1 MRQVSYRTR
10 STAQPLG
17 GNVVRFV
24 ATADSVDRHGSRVL
38 PSGMDATAFLKNP
51 VFLWN
56 HNSGDA
62 CEPGDI
68 LGRVIALTVEEV
80 NGRQAVVADV
90 EFAVTDAEGKPRAR
104 AAECLALVKAGLLNA
119 VSIGFI
125 ARKSSVVD
133 GVEVVTEFELVEL
146 SLVPV
151 PSNSDALALRA
162 LRRRSITTTRGK
174 TVNPD
179 FLKKLQLEEGADAEA
194 LVAALQS
201 YLVST
206 SDSPEDRKAVA
217 DAVAAAVGENKPE
230 SDAKPAPHAEPDGDE
245 GEIVKALER
254 TVAELKTLQGRVAVL
269 ESRAV
274 AAPVAAPVQTAAKAT
289 LSERLFSGG
298 NPAAKTATA
307 PNFGTRS
314 VSGSEKQARST
325 AERALGRAFSDAEW
339 EKCRAKFAQA

>member
-1 MRQVSYRTR
+1 MGQITALRTR
-10 STAQPLG
+10 STAQPLS

-24 ATADSVDRHGSRVL
+24 ASTDSVDRHNSRVL
-38 PSGMDATAFLKNP
+38 PSGMDATAYMQNP
-51 VFLWN
+51 VFLWS
-56 HNSGDA
+56 HRSGDA

-90 EFAVTDAEGKPRAR
+90 EFAVVDAEGKPRAR
-104 AAECLALVKAGLLNA
+104 AAECLALVRAKLLSA

-125 ARKSSVVD
+125 PLKSSVVD
-133 GVEVVTEFELVEL
+133 GVEVITEWQLFEI

-162 LRRRSITTTRGK
+162 LRRRGTLQTRGK

-179 FLKKLQLEEGADAEA
+179 FLSKLGLGASADAEA
-194 LVAALQS
+194 MVAALQS
-201 YLVST
+201 YLIAT

-217 DAVAAAVGENKPE
+217 DAVAAAVGDNKPVVAE
-230 SDAKPAPHAEPDGDE
+230 SESE
-245 GEIVKALER
+245 GEGEVVKALER
-254 TVAELKTLQGRVAVL
+254 AVGELRALQGRVERL

-274 AAPVAAPVQTAAKAT
+274 AAPVAAPVQTAAKAS
-289 LSERLFSGG
+289 LSERLFAG
-298 NPAAKTATA
+298 NPAAAKTVTA

-314 VSGSEKQARST
+314 VSGDEKTARNT
-325 AERALGRAFSDAEW
+325 AERALGRAFSDSEW
-339 EKCRAKFAQA
+339 EKCRSKFAKA

>member
-1 MRQVSYRTR
+1 MGQITALRTR

-24 ATADSVDRHGSRVL
+24 ASTDSVDRHNSRIL
-38 PSGMDATAFLKNP
+38 PSGLDAAAFLKNP

-62 CEPGDI
+62 CEPADI
-68 LGRVIALTVEEV
+68 LGKVIALSVETIE
-80 NGRQAVVADV
+80 GRQAVVADV
-90 EFAVTDAEGKPRAR
+90 EFAVVDAEGKPRAR
-104 AAECLALVKAGLLNA
+104 AAECLALVRAKLLSA

-133 GVEVVTEFELVEL
+133 GVEVVTEWELVEL

-162 LRRRSITTTRGK
+162 LRRRGTLTRGK

-179 FLKKLQLEEGADAEA
+179 FLKKLGLGEGADAEA
-194 LVAALQS
+194 MVAALQS

-217 DAVAAAVGENKPE
+217 DAVAAAVGEPA
-230 SDAKPAPHAEPDGDE
+230 AKPAPHAEPDGDE

-254 TVAELKTLQGRVAVL
+254 TVAELKTLSHRV
-269 ESRAV
+269 
-274 AAPVAAPVQTAAKAT
+274 
-289 LSERLFSGG
+289 G
-298 NPAAKTATA
+298 
-307 PNFGTRS
+307 
-314 VSGSEKQARST
+314 
-325 AERALGRAFSDAEW
+325 
-339 EKCRAKFAQA
+339 

>member
-1 MRQVSYRTR
+1 MGQITALRTR

-24 ATADSVDRHGSRVL
+24 ASTDSVDRHNSRVL

-51 VFLWN
+51 VFLWA
-56 HNSGDA
+56 HRRGEE
-62 CEPGDI
+62 CEPQDI
-68 LGRVIALTVEEV
+68 LGKVIALTVETID
-80 NGRQAVVADV
+80 GRQAVVADV

-104 AAECLALVKAGLLNA
+104 AAECLALVKAGLLSA

-125 ARKSSVVD
+125 PLKSSVVD
-133 GVEVVTEFELVEL
+133 GVEVITEWQLFEI

-162 LRRRSITTTRGK
+162 LRRRGTLQTRGK

-179 FLKKLQLEEGADAEA
+179 FLSKLGLGASADAEA
-194 LVAALQS
+194 MVAALQS

-217 DAVAAAVGENKPE
+217 DAVAAAVGENKPVVAE
-230 SDAKPAPHAEPDGDE
+230 SEGEGE

-254 TVAELKTLQGRVAVL
+254 AVGELRALQGRVAVL

-298 NPAAKTATA
+298 NPAAAAKTVTA
-307 PNFGTRS
+307 PNFGSRS
-314 VSGSEKQARST
+314 VSGDEKTARNT
-325 AERALGRAFSDAEW
+325 AERALGRAFSDSEW
-339 EKCRAKFAQA
+339 EKCRAKFAKA

>member
-1 MRQVSYRTR
+1 M
-10 STAQPLG
+10 
-17 GNVVRFV
+17 VRFV
-24 ATADSVDRHGSRVL
+24 ATADSTDRHGSRVL

-104 AAECLALVKAGLLNA
+104 AAECLALVRAGLLNA

-125 ARKSSVVD
+125 ARQSSVVD
-133 GVEVVTEFELVEL
+133 GVEVITAWELFEL

-162 LRRRSITTTRGK
+162 LRRRTLTRGK
-174 TVNPD
+174 PVNPD

-194 LVAALQS
+194 MVAALQS

-245 GEIVKALER
+245 GEVVKALER
-254 TVAELKTLQGRVAVL
+254 TVAELRSLQGRVSQL

-274 AAPVAAPVQTAAKAT
+274 APVAAPVQTAAKAT
-289 LSERLFSGG
+289 LSERLFAGG
-298 NPAAKTATA
+298 NPAAAKTVTA
-307 PNFGTRS
+307 NFGTRS
-314 VSGSEKQARST
+314 VSGSEKQARSL
-325 AERALGRAFSDAEW
+325 AEHILGRAFSDAEW
-339 EKCRAKFAQA
+339 EKNRAKFAKA

>member
-1 MRQVSYRTR
+1 MGQITALRTR
-10 STAQPLG
+10 STAQPLT

-24 ATADSVDRHGSRVL
+24 ASTDSVDRHNSRVL

-51 VFLWN
+51 VFLWA
-56 HNSGDA
+56 HRRGEE
-62 CEPGDI
+62 CEPQDI
-68 LGRVIALTVEEV
+68 LGRVIALTVETI

-104 AAECLALVKAGLLNA
+104 AAECLALVRAKLLSA

-125 ARKSSVVD
+125 AHESSVVD
-133 GVEVVTEFELVEL
+133 GVEVITKWELFEL

-151 PSNSDALALRA
+151 PSNCDALALRA
-162 LRRRSITTTRGK
+162 LRRGTLQTRGK

-179 FLKKLQLEEGADAEA
+179 FLSKLGLGASADAEA
-194 LVAALQS
+194 MVAALQQ

-217 DAVAAAVGENKPE
+217 DAVAAAVGENKPVVAE
-230 SDAKPAPHAEPDGDE
+230 SESE
-245 GEIVKALER
+245 GEGEVVKALER
-254 TVAELKTLQGRVAVL
+254 AVGELRALQGRVERL

-289 LSERLFSGG
+289 LSERLFAGG
-298 NPAAKTATA
+298 NPAAAKTVTA
-307 PNFGTRS
+307 PNFGARS
-314 VSGSEKQARST
+314 VSGDEKTARST

-339 EKCRAKFAQA
+339 EKCRAKFAKA

>member
-24 ATADSVDRHGSRVL
+24 ATADSTDRHGSRVL

-51 VFLWN
+51 IFLWN

-68 LGRVIALTVEEV
+68 LGKVIALTVEEV

-104 AAECLALVKAGLLNA
+104 AAECLALVRAKLLSA

-125 ARKSSVVD
+125 ARKSSIVD
-133 GVEVVTEFELVEL
+133 GVEVITKWELFEL

-162 LRRRSITTTRGK
+162 LRRRGTLTRGK

-179 FLKKLQLEEGADAEA
+179 FLKKLGLGEGADAEA
-194 LVAALQS
+194 MVAALQS

-217 DAVAAAVGENKPE
+217 DAVAAAVGEDKPVVAE
-230 SDAKPAPHAEPDGDE
+230 SEGEGE

-254 TVAELKTLQGRVAVL
+254 AVGELRALQGRVERL

-298 NPAAKTATA
+298 NPAAKTAAA

-314 VSGSEKQARST
+314 VSGSEKTARET
-325 AERALGRAFSDAEW
+325 AERALRRPVTDAEW